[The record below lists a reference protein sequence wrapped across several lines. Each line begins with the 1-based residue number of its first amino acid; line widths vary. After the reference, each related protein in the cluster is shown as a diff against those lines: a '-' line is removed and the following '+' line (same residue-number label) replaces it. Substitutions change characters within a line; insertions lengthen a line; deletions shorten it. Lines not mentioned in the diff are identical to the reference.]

1 MDASCDNQTQKS
13 LAQAYVNFI
22 MVSGLL
28 FLIYLASLFEFE
40 IRQFLYAT
48 LYIIVIKKTKF
59 LREKNP
65 AMVYDNKTV
74 TK

>member
-13 LAQAYVNFI
+13 LAQAYVNLV

-28 FLIYLASLFEFE
+28 FPIYLASLFEFE

-48 LYIIVIKKTKF
+48 LYIIVIKKTKY
-59 LREKNP
+59 LKKKP
-65 AMVYDNKTV
+65 GMVYDNKTV

>member
-13 LAQAYVNFI
+13 LAQAYVNLV

-28 FLIYLASLFEFE
+28 FPIYLASLFEFE

-48 LYIIVIKKTKF
+48 LYTIVIKKKQIS
-59 LREKNP
+59 EKKP